1 VLLVDTSVWV
11 EVFRKNSQ
19 LVLTDTV
26 DMDEIVTCLPVL
38 QEVLQG
44 FRHESAFRTA
54 REAMLALPIV
64 ESPIALDV
72 FEDAVNLYRSARRR
86 GLTVRSSTDC
96 LVAACALRNDLAV
109 LHHNRDYALL
119 AQISSLREREIL
131 P

>member
-1 VLLVDTSVWV
+1 MLLVDTSVWV
-11 EVFRKNSQ
+11 EVFRKNSR
-19 LVLTDTV
+19 LVLTDLV
-26 DMDEIVTCLPVL
+26 DMDEIVTCVPVV

-54 REAMLALPIV
+54 REAMLAFPIV
-64 ESPIALDV
+64 ESPIGLDV
-72 FEDAVNLYRSARRR
+72 FEEAVDLYRSARRQ

-119 AQISSLREREIL
+119 AQVSSLREREVL

>member
-96 LVAACALRNDLAV
+96 LVAACAVRNDLAV